1 MLDQILRQVPVERAE
16 PQTEAEL
23 EPLIAMG
30 EQILGEDP
38 ARAVSIVDELTGMAP
53 DHPAVVS
60 GRLRALIALDRDD
73 EAEAAIAALPEE
85 IAGLPEI
92 ERAKSALALKQD
104 AAPVEDFS
112 GLQAEVAV
120 NPQDLDARYRLAG
133 GQLAAGDRAGAAEIG
148 RAHV

>member
-1 MLDQILRQVPVERAE
+1 
-16 PQTEAEL
+16 
-23 EPLIAMG
+23 
-30 EQILGEDP
+30 
-38 ARAVSIVDELTGMAP
+38 MAP

-104 AAPVEDFS
+104 AAPVEDLS
-112 GLQAEVAV
+112 GLQAEVAA
-120 NPQDLDARYRLAG
+120 NPQEDRKSVGEGKRVAG
-133 GQLAAGDRAGAAEIG
+133 RVDRGG
-148 RAHV
+148 RRISKKKKKKN

>member
-1 MLDQILRQVPVERAE
+1 MLDQIRRQVPVESAE
-16 PQTEAEL
+16 SQTEAEL

-38 ARAVSIVDELTGMAP
+38 ARALSIFDQLTGMAP

-73 EAEAAIAALPEE
+73 EAEAAIAALPAE

-92 ERAKSALALKQD
+92 ERAKSARSETR
-104 AAPVEDFS
+104 P
-112 GLQAEVAV
+112 
-120 NPQDLDARYRLAG
+120 G
-133 GQLAAGDRAGAAEIG
+133 GEGCGMT
-148 RAHV
+148 V